1 MGLFLIEDIYRTI
14 RWYFSFQHFWNR
26 SWESWN
32 QIFQNWSYLCT
43 YIGIK
48 IGKSTKSPAFPIC
61 GVLKNKSNEWKN
73 DFVFNILWFST
84 DPGSPKINF
93 FRTGL
98 IYAHVLRYNCKNQE
112 NVQFFWQF
120 LVPKKVIWKNH
131 LQGGPEIDCFE
142 PIFGFFM
149 TFGF

>member
-14 RWYFSFQHFWNR
+14 RGTLL
-26 SWESWN
+26 
-32 QIFQNWSYLCT
+32 IFQFSTFLKQVLRVLESNFS